1 MKTSARA
8 TFDSQNP
15 SLCKKVR
22 NAINFVR
29 VRFPEFFPFI
39 RPRNKICFVH
49 YFPTDVAKCITIEK
63 KCLDKIKKAKITQC
77 SVFSFSIFG
86 ETI

>member
-1 MKTSARA
+1 MKTTAKA

-15 SLCKKVR
+15 SLGKKVL

-29 VRFPEFFPFI
+29 VHFPEFFPFI
-39 RPRNKICFVH
+39 RPRNKIYFVH

-63 KCLDKIKKAKITQC
+63 NVQIRLKKQK
-77 SVFSFSIFG
+77 
-86 ETI
+86 